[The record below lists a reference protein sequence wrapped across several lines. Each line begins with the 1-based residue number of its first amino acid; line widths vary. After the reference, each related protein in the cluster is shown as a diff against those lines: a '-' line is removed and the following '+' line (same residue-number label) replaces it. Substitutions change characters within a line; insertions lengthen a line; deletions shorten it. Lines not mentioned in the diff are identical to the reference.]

1 MKEFCVLCSSKYEA
15 KTFSKEVCKSK
26 VTERERERERE
37 WKTNLPKRLSTEQKE
52 REIFC

>member
-1 MKEFCVLCSSKYEA
+1 MKRKHFQKKCA
-15 KTFSKEVCKSK
+15 KVKSQR
-26 VTERERERERE
+26 ERERERERE